1 MYWPVLNADF
11 VLSFLEMVKVG
22 NSVFHPVLI
31 ITLGEVLA
39 GVRASALLDIRHM
52 QISTEKNVCNI
63 ECVRCSLLCTRAL
76 LLYILKGAGQTV
88 AV

>member
-31 ITLGEVLA
+31 ITLGEVLT
-39 GVRASALLDIRHM
+39 GVRASALLDIKTCKSAQRR
-52 QISTEKNVCNI
+52 TYA
-63 ECVRCSLLCTRAL
+63 T
-76 LLYILKGAGQTV
+76 
-88 AV
+88 